1 MIYFCNYPNFF
12 YFVGVFAL
20 LNAYCALNYVRSYMT
35 KSEFK
40 SLFFF
45 AVAVCAGIVFC
56 AVVFLT
62 YAGKS
67 PPYIFNFGYI
77 SGIMALK

>member
-1 MIYFCNYPNFF
+1 MKGSYVDIIS
-12 YFVGVFAL
+12 GVFAL
-20 LNAYCALNYVRSYMT
+20 LNAYSVLVYIRAYMT

-45 AVAVCAGIVFC
+45 AVALCAGIVFC
-56 AVVFLT
+56 GVVFLT

-67 PPYIFNFGYI
+67 TSY
-77 SGIMALK
+77 L